1 MTTDKSKAPK
11 LLLDEQI
18 WVHLAELLREQGFD
32 VIHVYESDLEQTPDS
47 EVLRSAVENHRAVVT
62 FNTKHFIPLAR
73 EYFTEGKEHYG
84 IVVSD
89 EIPQGE
95 LQRRVTKLLESVSA
109 EELKN
114 MVRFLQEFKQE

>member
-1 MTTDKSKAPK
+1 MNTDKKNSPK

-18 WVHLAELLREQGFD
+18 WVYLANLLREQGFD
-32 VIHVYESDLEQTPDS
+32 VIHVYEADLDETPDD
-47 EVLRSAVENHRAVVT
+47 EVLRAAVEKHRAVVT
-62 FNTKHFIPLAR
+62 FNIKHFVPLAR
-73 EYFTEGKEHYG
+73 QYFEEGKEHYG